1 MSVLI
6 EKIEYNLFYTHFD
19 SILIIFNE
27 SVSRVYHTGRI
38 NALTIPDKH
47 FFSH

>member
-6 EKIEYNLFYTHFD
+6 EKVEYICSILILYL
-19 SILIIFNE
+19 ILIIFNE
-27 SVSRVYHTGRI
+27 SVSRVYHTSRI